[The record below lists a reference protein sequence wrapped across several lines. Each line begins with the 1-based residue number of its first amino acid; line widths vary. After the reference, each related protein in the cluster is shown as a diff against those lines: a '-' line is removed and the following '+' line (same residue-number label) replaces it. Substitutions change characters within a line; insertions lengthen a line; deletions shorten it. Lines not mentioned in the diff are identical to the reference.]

1 MVFNLNGLVKLKI
14 RPILDSCVHIYIHIN
29 VFIRNCCY
37 FSCPQFGNKIWI
49 VFEIELDYKHKVFY
63 AKLKITY
70 GTNFTFS
77 ILT

>member
-1 MVFNLNGLVKLKI
+1 MYLPVLEIVVISLALN
-14 RPILDSCVHIYIHIN
+14 
-29 VFIRNCCY
+29 
-37 FSCPQFGNKIWI
+37 FGNKIWI